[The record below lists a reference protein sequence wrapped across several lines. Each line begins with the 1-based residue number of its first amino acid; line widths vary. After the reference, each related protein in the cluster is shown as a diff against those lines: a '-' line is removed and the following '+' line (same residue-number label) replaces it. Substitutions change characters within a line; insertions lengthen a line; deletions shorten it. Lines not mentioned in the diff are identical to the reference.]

1 MSFCTKNGDFLN
13 TYLHVLEGR
22 LISRNDEI
30 KSKATFETRMI
41 ALYDERDI
49 LTIILKLYGEK

>member
-1 MSFCTKNGDFLN
+1 MND
-13 TYLHVLEGR
+13 YLHVLEGI

-30 KSKATFETRMI
+30 KSKAIFERRMI